1 MMQKMIEAIDAEEKA
16 DVEKKTF
23 CEDEQAVLQ
32 ECNDRE
38 DLIMLFEF
46 ISHFQ
51 VVRKRR

>member
-1 MMQKMIEAIDAEEKA
+1 MIEAIDAEEKA

-38 DLIMLFEF
+38 YLIMLFEF

>member
-1 MMQKMIEAIDAEEKA
+1 MIEAIDAEEKA

-23 CEDEQAVLQ
+23 CEDEQAVLH